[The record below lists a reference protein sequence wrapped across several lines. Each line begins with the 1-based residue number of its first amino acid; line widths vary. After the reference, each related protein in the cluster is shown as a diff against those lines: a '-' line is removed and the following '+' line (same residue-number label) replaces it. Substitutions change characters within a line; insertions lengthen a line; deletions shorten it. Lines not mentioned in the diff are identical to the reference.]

1 MMITFDEFK
10 KKALSNPEVKEE
22 YENLEPIF
30 EIKKQLLQARLNKG
44 LTQEEIAKKMHTSK
58 SNISRLESLSNKYI
72 PNLMTLIKYANALN
86 CKIDFKLLS
95 Y

>member
-1 MMITFDEFK
+1 MVTFEEFR

-22 YENLEPIF
+22 YENLKPIF
-30 EIKKQLLQARLNKG
+30 EIKKQLIQARLKKG
-44 LTQEEIAKKMHTSK
+44 LTQEEVAKRMNTSK

-72 PNLMTLIKYANALN
+72 PNLMTLLKYANALG
-86 CKIDFKLLS
+86 CRIDFRL